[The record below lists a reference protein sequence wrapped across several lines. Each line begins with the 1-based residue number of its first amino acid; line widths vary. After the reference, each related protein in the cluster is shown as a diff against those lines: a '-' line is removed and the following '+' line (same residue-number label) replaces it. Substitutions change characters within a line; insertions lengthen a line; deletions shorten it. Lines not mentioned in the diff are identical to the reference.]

1 MPKTPVDLIIDAR
14 WVLPIAPINEV
25 LTQHSLVVSEGRI
38 LAVMP
43 TSDVTQAY
51 TARENLEL
59 GEHALMPGLIN
70 AHGHA
75 AMTLLRGIADDQPLE
90 VWLAKHIWPAEA
102 RWVSEEFVADGTEL
116 AAAEMLKSGTTTFA
130 DMYFY
135 PEVAAAVAH
144 RIGMRAQIAFPIVRF
159 ANTWS
164 SDTAEALHKG
174 LVLHDEYRDDNL
186 INIAFG
192 PHAAYT
198 VDDDDLVKIRTLAN
212 ELDAAVQIHLHETAE
227 EVATA
232 RAEHGRTHIER
243 LAELGLLQPNLQA
256 VHMTQLS
263 DTELDLV
270 ADYGVRVVHCPQSN
284 LKLGAG
290 FCPVARLRKAGIIV
304 GLGTDGAASNNGLDM
319 FAETRVA
326 AMLSRALA
334 GTGAH
339 PPGLDTL
346 TLLELATL
354 EGARVLDLDADIGSL
369 EPGKLADVIAIDLG
383 RIGNV
388 PVHHPESQ
396 LVFNAAGGDV
406 TDVWIRGERI
416 VSTGVLT
423 SIDEEDLIARGKR
436 WAERMGEVE
445 QRQLKLV

>member
-1 MPKTPVDLIIDAR
+1 
-14 WVLPIAPINEV
+14 
-25 LTQHSLVVSEGRI
+25 
-38 LAVMP
+38 
-43 TSDVTQAY
+43 
-51 TARENLEL
+51 
-59 GEHALMPGLIN
+59 
-70 AHGHA
+70 
-75 AMTLLRGIADDQPLE
+75 
-90 VWLAKHIWPAEA
+90 
-102 RWVSEEFVADGTEL
+102 
-116 AAAEMLKSGTTTFA
+116 
-130 DMYFY
+130 
-135 PEVAAAVAH
+135 
-144 RIGMRAQIAFPIVRF
+144 
-159 ANTWS
+159 
-164 SDTAEALHKG
+164 
-174 LVLHDEYRDDNL
+174 
-186 INIAFG
+186 
-192 PHAAYT
+192 
-198 VDDDDLVKIRTLAN
+198 
-212 ELDAAVQIHLHETAE
+212 
-227 EVATA
+227 
-232 RAEHGRTHIER
+232 
-243 LAELGLLQPNLQA
+243 
-256 VHMTQLS
+256 MTQLS

-406 TDVWIRGERI
+406 TDVWIRGEQV
-416 VSTGVLT
+416 VSTGNLT
-423 SIDEEDLIARGKR
+423 SIDEDDLIARGKH
-436 WAERMGEVE
+436 WAERMREVE
-445 QRQLKLV
+445 QHQLKLV